1 MEYTV
6 YKGYSYD
13 FYRSLELKRRSNFS
27 TGGKC
32 ECMCHTKGN
41 IQDFCGYC
49 ASSHTKRTAT
59 IGMKR

>member
-1 MEYTV
+1 MT
-6 YKGYSYD
+6 
-13 FYRSLELKRRSNFS
+13 FYWLLELKRRSSFS